1 MPQARLHARAARTEV
16 ERLVE
21 DRERACRR
29 LDDVLA
35 ALDAGILVVGTEGRI
50 EQANDA
56 ASALTGVDRRDLL
69 GSDAAP
75 WLGPVERGAEG
86 QVVGAGESAPRV
98 LHVARRALSS
108 EPEAEVV
115 LLRQPDPAA
124 SETDAECLARVSTA
138 LVALADLAHKINNPL
153 TSLLGRAQIL
163 KLKLDTDPGLRK
175 AADVVEESARR
186 IADHVRELAGVVRDT
201 RKDLER
207 SIGERDE

>member
-1 MPQARLHARAARTEV
+1 MPHARTSATEV

-56 ASALTGVDRRDLL
+56 ASALTGVERRELL
-69 GSDAAP
+69 GRNAAP
-75 WLGPVERGAEG
+75 WLGPVARGAEG
-86 QVVGAGESAPRV
+86 EVVGGGDSAPRM

-115 LLRQPDPAA
+115 LLRESDTE
-124 SETDAECLARVSTA
+124 SGDLDAECLARVSSA
-138 LVALADLAHKINNPL
+138 LVTLADLAHKINNPL

-163 KLKLDTDPGLRK
+163 KLKLDTDPALRK

-201 RKDLER
+201 RKDLTR
-207 SIGERDE
+207 CIGERDE

>member
-1 MPQARLHARAARTEV
+1 MRPAHARPHNAEI
-16 ERLVE
+16 ERL
-21 DRERACRR
+21 ARR

-35 ALDAGILVVGTEGRI
+35 ALDAGILVVGTGGRI
-50 EQANDA
+50 EQANEA
-56 ASALTGVDRRDLL
+56 ASALTGVERCDLV
-69 GSDAAP
+69 GRDAAP

-86 QVVGAGESAPRV
+86 EVVPAGDAAPRV

-115 LLRQPDPAA
+115 LLRQTDGDGV
-124 SETDAECLARVSTA
+124 TDAERLARMSSA

-163 KLKLDTDPGLRK
+163 KLKLDTDPALRK

-186 IADHVRELAGVVRDT
+186 IADHVRELAGVVRDA
-201 RKDLER
+201 RRVLAD
-207 SIGERDE
+207 

>member
-1 MPQARLHARAARTEV
+1 MRESMQRNGNSGGEI

-21 DRERACRR
+21 DRERARRR

-56 ASALTGVDRRDLL
+56 ASALTGVERHQLVGRT
-69 GSDAAP
+69 AAP

-86 QVVGAGESAPRV
+86 EVGV

-108 EPEAEVV
+108 EPESEVV
-115 LLRQPDPAA
+115 LLRQAEEGDA
-124 SETDAECLARVSTA
+124 SASDRERLVRVASV
-138 LVALADLAHKINNPL
+138 LVELSDLSHKINNPL

-163 KLKLDTDPGLRK
+163 KLRLDTDPALRK

-186 IADHVRELAGVVRDT
+186 IADHVRELAGVVRDARNELARHLDDPT
-201 RKDLER
+201 ESKR
-207 SIGERDE
+207 